1 MKKTI
6 LLMAIFAFLL
16 GSQAQVAVE
25 KCKSKTKLVVPEIV
39 KSAFKSAYPAVTKVK
54 WDMEKTGEYEAEFKI
69 NKVEVSVVYDEKGN
83 LLETETEIKF
93 SDLPQAVKDAIA
105 KDFAGYKIEEIE
117 KVEKK
122 GVISYEMEVEKGKM
136 EYELTYDL
144 NGKLLN
150 KEEKK
155 KGKNKD

>member
-6 LLMAIFAFLL
+6 LLMALLAFLFNT
-16 GSQAQVAVE
+16 QAQTVKE
-25 KCKSKTKLVVPEIV
+25 KPKSKAKLIVPEVV